1 MTIVY
6 TDIDDVTPPRITSSV
21 NPRVEDADDSI
32 CIINRVR
39 QSTDIVRISFS
50 LNTLAN
56 KGLCLVPYTIDHYDP
71 VTMLYTYILAYPIG
85 KNLFARFRFVTL
97 AVRLDDKLIAEC
109 YKIASKSFRKNCVKS
124 NIVSLNYHPEYVT
137 RAELKDIILNLK
149 STLDTDAF
157 NTHISAL
164 AGTIKNCVRLTPVGA
179 IRIRDDILTFRIDL
193 IIAHKHL
200 EDTYSYITNT
210 LKCIPEFKIIL

>member
-56 KGLCLVPYTIDHYDP
+56 KGLCLVPYTIDHDP

-85 KNLFARFRFVTL
+85 KKLFARFRYVTL

-124 NIVSLNYHPEYVT
+124 NIVSLTYHP
-137 RAELKDIILNLK
+137 
-149 STLDTDAF
+149 
-157 NTHISAL
+157 
-164 AGTIKNCVRLTPVGA
+164 
-179 IRIRDDILTFRIDL
+179 
-193 IIAHKHL
+193 AHKIGNNL
-200 EDTYSYITNT
+200 YAKLIR
-210 LKCIPEFKIIL
+210 